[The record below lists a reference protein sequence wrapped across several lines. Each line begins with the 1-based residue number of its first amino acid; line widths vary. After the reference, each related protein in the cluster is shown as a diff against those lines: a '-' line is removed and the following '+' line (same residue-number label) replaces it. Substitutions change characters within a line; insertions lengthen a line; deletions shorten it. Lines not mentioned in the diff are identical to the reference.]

1 MLLDLGVLLVGLVVL
16 TLGAEWLIRGSSSV
30 AVGLGLRPL
39 IVGLTVV
46 ALGTSLPEFV
56 TNVLAAIRREDGL
69 ALGNIL
75 GSNISNVGLILGL
88 AALLAPLSVAASTL
102 RREFPI
108 MMGAQVLFF
117 VLALDGTISRLDGL
131 ILLLGLGAFLAYLLR
146 DVRRQG
152 VGPDEVLPPPE
163 LTMPHWK
170 KALFVT
176 SGVVA
181 LALGAHF
188 MVSAAV
194 RIALAF
200 EVDPVVIGLTI
211 VAVGTSLPELAA
223 TIVGVFRQE
232 TDLAVGNVIG
242 SNLLNVLF
250 VVGLV
255 AVLTPLRVEPVALA
269 VHFPVMLAFCL
280 AIGLAWPGRRLSRWH
295 GALLLGGFF
304 GYVGYLVAPYL

>member
-16 TLGAEWLIRGSSSV
+16 TFGAEWLIRGSSSV

-56 TNVLAAIRREDGL
+56 TNVLAALRREDGL

-88 AALLAPLSVAASTL
+88 TALLAPLTVAPSTL

-108 MMGAQVLFF
+108 MVGVQALFF
-117 VLALDGTISRLDGL
+117 ALALDGVITRLDGV
-131 ILLLGLGAFLAYLLR
+131 ILLLGLGVFLAYLLR
-146 DVRRQG
+146 DVRRRG
-152 VGPDEVLPPPE
+152 MGPDEVLAAPE
-163 LTMPHWK
+163 LTMPGWK
-170 KALFVT
+170 KGLLVGG
-176 SGVVA
+176 GVVG
-181 LALGAHF
+181 LALGAHL
-188 MVSAAV
+188 MVGAAV
-194 RIALAF
+194 RIALVF
-200 EVDPVVIGLTI
+200 EIDPVIIGLTV
-211 VAVGTSLPELAA
+211 VAIGTSLPELAA
-223 TIVGVFRQE
+223 SLVGVFRQE

-255 AVLTPLRVEPVALA
+255 AILSPLRVDPVALA
-269 VHFPVMLAFCL
+269 VHFPVMILFCL
-280 AIGLAWPGRRLSRWH
+280 MIGLAWPGGQLRRWH
-295 GALLLGGFF
+295 GVLLLSGFF
-304 GYVGYLVAPYL
+304 GYMAYLVVPLL